1 MNGKLTGS
9 LIAAALLAVS
19 AALPGVAGAAS
30 TSERLDSLERKLESR
45 GLIDML
51 NRIEQLQRDVQQL
64 RGDLEVQAHTLNDMQ
79 RRQREQYLD
88 IDRRLQQVEIGQ
100 PGATPVQEMPP
111 GAATMVPPPVSRP
124 PVTPPVTSRPPVV
137 QPVAPPAVQDP
148 VTAGG
153 ADEQGEY
160 DNALAV
166 LREGRYAEATQA
178 FNRFLA
184 AYPNSSYADNAYYWL
199 GETYYVTR
207 DFDQALQTFS
217 GLLSNFP
224 QSPKVSD
231 SQLKMGYIYY
241 EKQDWATARKTLET
255 VVSNYP
261 GTTTARLANDRLQRM
276 KKEGR

>member
-1 MNGKLTGS
+1 MNGKLGGS
-9 LIAAALLAVS
+9 VAAAVLMAAV
-19 AALPGVAGAAS
+19 AVMPGMAGAAS
-30 TSERLDSLERKLESR
+30 TSDRLDSLERKLESR
-45 GLIDML
+45 GLLDML

-64 RGDLEVQAHTLNDMQ
+64 RGDLEVQAHTLEDMQ

-88 IDRRLQQVEIGQ
+88 IDRRLQQLETGQ
-100 PGATPVQEMPP
+100 PGTAPAGGT
-111 GAATMVPPPVSRP
+111 A
-124 PVTPPVTSRPPVV
+124 
-137 QPVAPPAVQDP
+137 PVAPPLVPAPVIPAPATSQPPPVPPVTLPAVQAP
-148 VTAGG
+148 AAAGS
-153 ADEQGEY
+153 ADEQAEY
-160 DNALAV
+160 DTALAI

-184 AYPNSSYADNAYYWL
+184 ANPESSYADNANYWL

-217 GLLSNFP
+217 GLVNNYP

-241 EKQDWATARKTLET
+241 EKQDWAAARQALESVT
-255 VVSNYP
+255 SNFP
-261 GTTTARLANDRLQRM
+261 GTTTARLASDRLQRM

>member
-1 MNGKLTGS
+1 MNSKFNGNVAAAVLLAT
-9 LIAAALLAVS
+9 IAAM
-19 AALPGVAGAAS
+19 PGTATAGS
-30 TSERLDSLERKLESR
+30 TSDRLDSLERKLESR
-45 GLIDML
+45 GLLDML

-64 RGDLEVQAHTLNDMQ
+64 RGDLEVQAHTLQDIQ

-88 IDRRLQQVEIGQ
+88 IDRRLQQVETGQ
-100 PGATPVQEMPP
+100 PGAVPVDGMTPAVTPVIPAPVTRRPPAVQPVMP
-111 GAATMVPPPVSRP
+111 P
-124 PVTPPVTSRPPVV
+124 PVTPP
-137 QPVAPPAVQDP
+137 AVQAP
-148 VTAGG
+148 AAASG
-153 ADEQGEY
+153 ADEQAQY
-160 DNALAV
+160 DTALAI

-184 AYPNSSYADNAYYWL
+184 ANPGSSYADNANYWL

-217 GLLSNFP
+217 GLVSNFP

-241 EKQDWATARKTLET
+241 EKQDWATARKILET
-255 VVSNYP
+255 VVSNNP

>member
-1 MNGKLTGS
+1 MSGKFTGS
-9 LIAAALLAVS
+9 VAAALLA
-19 AALPGVAGAAS
+19 AATAAMPGMVGAAS

-64 RGDLEVQAHTLNDMQ
+64 RGDLEVQAHTLEDMQ

-88 IDRRLQQVEIGQ
+88 IDRRLQQLETGQ
-100 PGATPVQEMPP
+100 AGAVPDAGVSPAIAPMP
-111 GAATMVPPPVSRP
+111 A
-124 PVTPPVTSRPPVV
+124 PVTSRPPAV
-137 QPVAPPAVQDP
+137 QPVTPSASPVAQPPAA
-148 VTAGG
+148 TNGAG
-153 ADEQGEY
+153 EQAEY
-160 DNALAV
+160 DTALAI

-184 AYPNSSYADNAYYWL
+184 THPGSSYADNANYWL

-207 DFDQALQTFS
+207 DFDQALQTFT
-217 GLLSNFP
+217 GLVNNFP

-241 EKQDWATARKTLET
+241 EKQDWAAARKSLEA

>member
-1 MNGKLTGS
+1 MNRKLARSG
-9 LIAAALLAVS
+9 IAAALLVS

-64 RGDLEVQAHTLNDMQ
+64 RGDLEVQAHTLDDMQ

-88 IDRRLQQVEIGQ
+88 IDRRLQQIETGQ
-100 PGATPVQEMPP
+100 PSAAPALEMPP
-111 GAATMVPPPVSRP
+111 GAATVVPPPVSRP
-124 PVTPPVTSRPPVV
+124 PVTS
-137 QPVAPPAVQDP
+137 QPPAVQPVTPPAVQEP

-153 ADEQGEY
+153 VDEQGEY

-184 AYPNSSYADNAYYWL
+184 AHPNSSYADNAYYWL

-217 GLLSNFP
+217 GLVSNFP
-224 QSPKVSD
+224 SSPKVSD
-231 SQLKMGYIYY
+231 SQLKMGYIHY